1 MRFLDLFV
9 VASMPVLKVLLLT
22 ALGSFLALDR
32 IDVMGEDAR
41 KQLNNVV
48 FYVFN
53 PAVVSSNLAKTIT
66 FESIV
71 LLWFM
76 PFNILNTFIIGS
88 AMGWVLVKITKAPQH
103 LRGLILSCCAA
114 GIYISL

>member
-41 KQLNNVV
+41 KQLNNVSRR
-48 FYVFN
+48 FSDFGC
-53 PAVVSSNLAKTIT
+53 VSYIIFLIEQGLPCVMKT
-66 FESIV
+66 
-71 LLWFM
+71 W
-76 PFNILNTFIIGS
+76 
-88 AMGWVLVKITKAPQH
+88 K
-103 LRGLILSCCAA
+103 
-114 GIYISL
+114 